1 MNFFV
6 DKKEKGF
13 TPPPKFKKLGLFG
26 FFNNKNIKSNV
37 TSNES
42 KTLVGGFTLIE
53 VMISIGLFTVI
64 MIIGITAIL
73 NVNNTY
79 RKSRTMRSAI
89 DNLSFIMED
98 MARNIR
104 LGSSYRCI
112 NNITSD
118 IDGTVIE
125 DSLDSSGGGNCL
137 GIAFEPFWDP
147 VLGDP
152 NDQVVYFLDIENQ
165 SIFKSLDGGATD
177 FLPMNSVDIQIDE
190 ATSGFTVFGA
200 QSNIDGEQPSVLI
213 ILNGTVNVGVSS
225 SSFNLQTTVSQ
236 RLLDYPPTP

>member
-1 MNFFV
+1 MNFLI

-13 TPPPKFKKLGLFG
+13 TRTLNSTKFGILNFLKNKKNSQSQTNLDSR
-26 FFNNKNIKSNV
+26 N
-37 TSNES
+37 
-42 KTLVGGFTLIE
+42 LVGGFTLIE

-104 LGSSYRCI
+104 LGSRYRCI

-125 DSLDSSGGGNCL
+125 DPLDSAGGGNCL
-137 GIAFEPFWDP
+137 GIAFEPFWNP
-147 VLGDP
+147 VLGDS

-165 SIFKSLDGGATD
+165 SIFKSLDGGTTD

-190 ATSGFTVFGA
+190 VTSGFTVFGA

-213 ILNGTVNVGVSS
+213 ILNGTVNVGGSS